1 MGDQLLKNPTLT
13 TLIPPG
19 ILALGTTAAFLYLQ
33 KQIQELQA
41 IMANDRGI
49 MAGAIVEHNGNM
61 AKLVNLETFKNFL
74 MQYKTADQKKDEQIK
89 NLEKR
94 VKNLEKYIQEMSKY
108 IQSISNDKGS
118 EGKDNDN
125 KVPVSLV
132 DFTVKSKSKKKERE
146 REKEEEDE
154 EEDDDEEDV
163 DYKSLWK
170 NRKN

>member
-1 MGDQLLKNPTLT
+1 MADQLLKNGTITNLV
-13 TLIPPG
+13 PPG

-74 MQYKTADQKKDEQIK
+74 MQYKAADQKKDEQIK
-89 NLEKR
+89 ALEKR

-108 IQSISNDKGS
+108 VQSISNDKGS
-118 EGKDNDN
+118 EGKDTDN
-125 KVPVSLV
+125 KLPVSLV
-132 DFTVKSKSKKKERE
+132 DFNVKTKSKKKERE
-146 REKEEEDE
+146 REEEEDE
-154 EEDDDEEDV
+154 DDDDEEDV